1 MQRLGLT
8 LLAFTLV
15 IGVIGCASAS
25 QTQDEAA
32 VRALGDNFAKAFV
45 QKNADRPSSQLRSR
59 LGRFRSGACGAET
72 LALTSSQSTWSG
84 AVTPALTWCSPDNIR
99 EGVFSIEQLPPF
111 VPTYLH
117 APG

>member
-45 QKNADRPSSQLRSR
+45 QKNAADHLHNCAR
-59 LGRFRSGACGAET
+59 GSGAFA
-72 LALTSSQSTWSG
+72 LARVGQRRW
-84 AVTPALTWCSPDNIR
+84 P
-99 EGVFSIEQLPPF
+99 
-111 VPTYLH
+111 
-117 APG
+117 